1 MARRKRVVKSGPDR
15 KVREGRVILVS
26 WQGRYYLL
34 TKTEAD
40 LAAVW
45 LAARGHTLAALP
57 YGREIRCLEFVLDKE
72 PQYKPTPKE

>member
-1 MARRKRVVKSGPDR
+1 MKRRKARQAEAKPR
-15 KVREGRVILVS
+15 KLREGRVILVS

-57 YGREIRCLEFVLDKE
+57 YGREVRCLAFVLDKE
-72 PQYKPTPKE
+72 PAYDPPPK